1 MDRLNTHIGIGLAG
15 NADNIVVVFLVTQ
28 RDIAILEIVEV
39 PEAGR
44 SRVDVRGKILSPNT
58 YIFMASVY
66 DMNFKEVAETL
77 YDRVEFNRQ
86 TKDFVMKIDGEIN
99 LREKRERRWIQI
111 YTSPNEPIGTR
122 KPSK

>member
-1 MDRLNTHIGIGLAG
+1 MDPLNTHIGIGLAG
-15 NADNIVVVFLVTQ
+15 NADNIVVILLVTQ

-66 DMNFKEVAETL
+66 DSNFKEIAETL

-99 LREKRERRWIQI
+99 IKEK
-111 YTSPNEPIGTR
+111 
-122 KPSK
+122 